1 MDEVTDDSRRVP
13 ERWLNLLELVLDEGI
28 ERDGGIELSAEELRV
43 DVPLSFGEG
52 GTTAEWGLDGSV
64 TVETEGTRGTLAE
77 WYHLHRESLPSPG
90 SNGTG
95 GPVRADDADGAD
107 N

>member
-1 MDEVTDDSRRVP
+1 MDEVADDSRRVP
-13 ERWLNLLELVLDEGI
+13 ARWLNLLELVLDEGI
-28 ERDGGIELSAEELRV
+28 ERDGGIELSAEELQV

-90 SNGTG
+90 SNGTE
-95 GPVRADDADGAD
+95 GPVRADDADGPD